1 MGGSECSRG
10 GARYKAE
17 RALFF
22 LLCASA
28 SRLPK
33 LPPEPSDL
41 VRRATRRRKSTA
53 RALHL
58 LGYFI
63 AVPMITG
70 LIGLGIGFVTG
81 YGVRALV
88 PDNRY
93 FQASGHMSQS
103 VRLRR
108 TQYGICFRLPLPRH
122 AEIRCRCNRG
132 RRPHGRAGVRLSAA
146 CSVVPGC
153 HTLGTSP
160 WSRCSGK
167 QRLSEE

>member
-10 GARYKAE
+10 GARYQAE

-88 PDNRY
+88 SRRRRRRY
-93 FQASGHMSQS
+93 M
-103 VRLRR
+103 
-108 TQYGICFRLPLPRH
+108 
-122 AEIRCRCNRG
+122 RG
-132 RRPHGRAGVRLSAA
+132 KFFGEKL
-146 CSVVPGC
+146 
-153 HTLGTSP
+153 
-160 WSRCSGK
+160 
-167 QRLSEE
+167 